1 MSTATTEVPETIEDL
16 GIPRSL
22 LEDLAVKTLYLHGE
36 MSLRE
41 LADGMH
47 VSYAI
52 GEDLLRRLRKE
63 VLCEVKGLVNL
74 SYQVAITSRGREH
87 ALELM
92 SLNHYT
98 GPAPVSLADYVTRV
112 RAQSVKEAEV
122 HPEDVE
128 RALSDLVLTKETL
141 IQVGTAVTS
150 GMTLFLYGPSGTGK
164 TSIAEVIPRIYQ
176 DPVWIPHAVE
186 VDAQI
191 IAVYDP
197 RVHART
203 DEQVPGSSD
212 ARWVR
217 CRRPC
222 VAVGGEL
229 TLEMLD
235 LQFSATSKFYSAPLQ
250 MKANNG
256 VLIIDDFGRQRIRPQ
271 ELLNRWMMP
280 LDRGIDFL
288 TLAGGMKFEVPFDVL
303 VAFATN
309 LDPTSL
315 ADEAF
320 LRRIPSKVKV
330 DNCTPEQFH
339 EISRRVCEK
348 HKLTYDD
355 AVVDEL
361 LGLLGGLKQ
370 QLRPCYP
377 RDIVRQICWAARYA
391 GTQPHFD
398 LTTATQACRNY
409 FLWA

>member
-1 MSTATTEVPETIEDL
+1 MSTAAIEVPETVEDL
-16 GIPRSL
+16 GIPRNL
-22 LEDLAVKTLYLHGE
+22 LEDLALKTLYLHGE

-47 VSYAI
+47 VSYAVV
-52 GEDLLRRLRKE
+52 EDLFRRLRKE
-63 VLCEVKGLVNL
+63 LLCEVKGLVNL
-74 SYQVAITSRGREH
+74 SYQIAITTRGREH
-87 ALELM
+87 ALELL
-92 SLNHYT
+92 SLNHYA
-98 GPAPVSLADYVTRV
+98 GPAPVSLVEYVTRV
-112 RAQSVKEAEV
+112 RAQSVREAEV
-122 HPEDVE
+122 RPEDAA
-128 RALSDLVLTKETL
+128 RALSHLVLTKETV

-150 GMTLFLYGPSGTGK
+150 GMTVFLYGPSGTGK
-164 TSIAEVIPRIYQ
+164 TSIAEAIPGIYQ

-191 IAVYDP
+191 IVVYDS

-222 VAVGGEL
+222 VVVGGEL

-235 LQFSATSKFYSAPLQ
+235 LQFNATANFYSAPLQ

-288 TLAGGMKFEVPFDVL
+288 TLAGGMKFEVPFDL
-303 VAFATN
+303 LLAFATN

-339 EISRRVCEK
+339 EIFRRVCEK
-348 HKLTYDD
+348 HKLTYD
-355 AVVDEL
+355 ASVVDEM

-377 RDIVRQICWAARYA
+377 RDIVRQICWAASYG
-391 GTQPHFD
+391 GTEPHFD
-398 LTTATQACRNY
+398 LTAVTQACRNY